1 MDRDGGLGRGARGE
15 SAATE
20 TAAAAVAGHEG
31 RSENT
36 RGASP
41 GRHKSSKDRKRK
53 SSKDHMHKS
62 SKDRKHKRHKQQKDG
77 KHRRE
82 RRGSSSSSSAGGEAD
97 SGANTSSD
105 ERPRGKGRGDDGD
118 DGGVWVEKRPASG
131 DVAGSRG
138 SPTHAAPQVDSASP
152 AAARPDW
159 MSERTGEDVF
169 GFGSGPAPK
178 RKSQREL
185 EAEEEEARRLAI
197 RKERELNPSYFDK
210 PSTPT
215 APQASIEQPK
225 RAFEFGDRGA
235 NWRMMKL
242 KRVFDIAGEE
252 GRSVDDVAL
261 ERYGSVEA
269 FQEALD
275 ERAFLDKANNVKPKD
290 SIGSYRPSISGTS
303 RFQMPG
309 GQPHDQLNKLNA
321 EVLKARLMRK
331 PNLKELEQNYQREK
345 ARAEMHKASGVQ
357 IVVVPTID
365 ERGRM
370 IDLGQGLSR
379 ETSGGK
385 QAREQTHDK
394 AGNRLRYTSAEEGQS
409 VKDMMLQEKLAQRTS
424 FDEDLSRRIA
434 KDGAFRDDLEYLDDS
449 AERFARKKDM
459 SDDLKKRFA
468 IDNYKKSQ
476 DALSKC
482 SFCFRDG
489 EAPRATVVSIGVKTY
504 LALPETVEML
514 PGHCLIV
521 PVQHA
526 LTSLEL
532 EDDAWDEIRN
542 FQKCLLQMAAAQNKG
557 VLFMEQ
563 VVNFKWHKHTVI
575 ECYPVPMSLFEDA
588 PAYYKACWR
597 DPTDRDLQE
606 ALSAAEEEWSQHQK
620 VIVTDRGF
628 RRSMVK
634 NLPYFHVWF
643 DPNRGLGHVIEDP
656 EEWRPWFGREV
667 IASVLDLPPDR
678 WRKPRRAQPHEA
690 RQRLEAF
697 RARWAP
703 FDWTKMLDGE

>member
-290 SIGSYRPSISGTS
+290 SIGSYRPSISGT
-303 RFQMPG
+303 
-309 GQPHDQLNKLNA
+309 
-321 EVLKARLMRK
+321 
-331 PNLKELEQNYQREK
+331 
-345 ARAEMHKASGVQ
+345 
-357 IVVVPTID
+357 
-365 ERGRM
+365 
-370 IDLGQGLSR
+370 
-379 ETSGGK
+379 
-385 QAREQTHDK
+385 
-394 AGNRLRYTSAEEGQS
+394 AEEGQS

-532 EDDAWDEIRN
+532 EDDAWDEIRVRRHKLDSRDVLNTGPSNSASLTPYLRLQN

-597 DPTDRDLQE
+597 DE